1 MINILNSF
9 VNFSTAA
16 LVVGGYRADI
26 IIIEDSKF
34 CASILTLLLYLLT
47 SWLRSSYLF
56 ICLEAEIVDLMKSR
70 NLYLI
75 FVILIALFVSFFILI
90 LLQLSSNLNF
100 ESDSSFR
107 AIYRDNLLIYSRTV
121 LSSLNYLFLIS
132 SFAIDLN

>member
-90 LLQLSSNLNF
+90 LL
-100 ESDSSFR
+100 
-107 AIYRDNLLIYSRTV
+107 
-121 LSSLNYLFLIS
+121 
-132 SFAIDLN
+132 